1 MSEAS
6 KNTERAELGEAP
18 IGRLLL
24 KMSLPATVAM
34 MVNALYNLVD
44 TIYIGRGVGTDG
56 IGGLA
61 LALPVQMIIMAFGM
75 AVGQGAASIVSRALG
90 AEDDRRARR
99 AAGNAFSLSFVLG
112 LLTLVFGTLLLEP
125 LLGLLGADFPA
136 QKDHAR
142 DYLQIILIG
151 APFIAM
157 TMVGNNLL
165 RAEGK
170 ARVAMTVMLI
180 GALANII
187 LDPLF
192 IFVFDMGVAGAAWAT
207 VIGQFLAFTYSS
219 RFFILRRSLVQVKP
233 RHWIP
238 HRRIMGEIAALGFPT
253 FVRQTGQSVV
263 SILLNNLLGEYGG
276 PIYISAYGVV
286 NRLIMFLF
294 MPLFGLIQGFQPIAG
309 FNYGARKYGRMR
321 QTVKITILVTS
332 GYTTAGFALLML
344 FPGFFA
350 GIFTPDTDLI
360 RTVSVVIR
368 YVVAVFPLLGIQI
381 VGGTYFMVVGKP
393 VPSLILNLSRQF
405 FILIPLLILLPPL
418 FGMTG
423 LLISF
428 PAADLLATVITGIW
442 FLTELRHLREMELTV
457 EGH

>member
-1 MSEAS
+1 MSDDNV
-6 KNTERAELGEAP
+6 NTGRAELGEAP
-18 IGRLLL
+18 IGRLLV

-44 TIYIGRGVGTDG
+44 TIYIGRGVGTEG

-75 AVGQGAASIVSRALG
+75 AIGQGAASIVSRALG

-99 AAGNAFSLSFVLG
+99 AAGNAFALSFVLG
-112 LLTLVFGTLLLEP
+112 LLTLVLGTLLLEP
-125 LLGLLGADFPA
+125 LLGLLGADFPI
-136 QKDHAR
+136 QKNHAR
-142 DYLQIILIG
+142 DYLRIILIG

-157 TMVGNNLL
+157 AMVGNNLL

-180 GALANII
+180 GALSNIL

-207 VIGQFLAFTYSS
+207 VIGQFLAFPYSS
-219 RFFILRRSLVQVKP
+219 RFFILRNSLAQVRPKP
-233 RHWIP
+233 GIP
-238 HRRIMGEIAALGFPT
+238 DGRIMGEIASLGLPAL
-253 FVRQTGQSVV
+253 VRQTGQSVV
-263 SILLNNLLGEYGG
+263 AILVNNLLGEYGG

-309 FNYGARKYGRMR
+309 FNYGARNYGRMR
-321 QTVKITILVTS
+321 QTVRLTMVATS
-332 GYTTAGFALLML
+332 AYTTAGIALPMP

-350 GIFTPDTDLI
+350 GIFTPDANLI
-360 RTVSVVIR
+360 ATVALVIR

-405 FILIPLLILLPPL
+405 LILIPLLILLPPL
-418 FGMTG
+418 FGTTG
-423 LLISF
+423 LLLSF
-428 PAADLLATVITGIW
+428 PAADLLATIITGVW
-442 FLTELRHLREMELTV
+442 FLAELRHLKRKELSV
-457 EGH
+457 EGD